1 MAKDHSPYA
10 FTGRFSTFRHRI
22 VSDVILCSPDEGN
35 HNSIRVRAL
44 WDTGCSNTVIS
55 TRATEFLRL
64 KLGRT
69 LMFRT
74 SFGGNGLKPM
84 AESRICVVLGGVRIP
99 LEVGVDDK
107 PNSDPDCDITLGLDL
122 ISQGDFAIS
131 HTPSGRLCLSFCYPP
146 VGVETDFTLIAPK
159 LSQTNVVAEEVEI
172 DESEEVEGARREL
185 IMLDYYDELAKV
197 KREKNNIKR
206 QQAKLRKKYSRH

>member
-35 HNSIRVRAL
+35 PNSIRVRAL

-64 KLGRT
+64 KVCRT

-74 SFGGNGLKPM
+74 AFGGKGLKPM
-84 AESRICVVLGGVRIP
+84 AESKICIVLGGERIP

-172 DESEEVEGARREL
+172 DESAEVEGARREL
-185 IMLDYYDELAKV
+185 ILLDYYDELAKV
-197 KREKNNIKR
+197 KHAKDIERR
-206 QQAKLRKKYSRH
+206 LAKLRKKYNRH